1 MLPMAPLML
10 RGLERAAARG
20 TLVPTWPGSSTT
32 MGSEGHVDI
41 GDSPQ
46 IQRNLVANRIRGLPT
61 S

>member
-1 MLPMAPLML
+1 MFPMAPLML
-10 RGLERAAARG
+10 RGL
-20 TLVPTWPGSSTT
+20 
-32 MGSEGHVDI
+32 EGHVDI